1 MPRRFAA
8 RQIEGGGRTHQTNV
22 AICPRPGY
30 KREEP
35 PISAKRHAIEMTPPP
50 NPAPD
55 NPADGAAAP
64 PWTDAEIQ
72 AHVRRVVAASGTSF
86 LSAMKMLPPARRDA
100 MFAIYAF
107 CREVDD
113 IADDPAPAHDKMARL
128 EAWREEIERLYDG
141 RPEAPTAR
149 ALAGPIV
156 SYALDKADFL
166 ALIDGME
173 TDAGDSLRGPTVAE
187 LERYCDRVAC
197 AVGRL
202 SVKIFGATEAA
213 ARDVAFALGQA
224 LQLTN
229 ILRDLRED
237 ADRGRLYLPAEIL
250 DAHGIGERDADA
262 VLAHANLGAVCDEL
276 AELARRRFREA
287 ETELAKC
294 ARRPMRPA
302 IIMMHVYRRI
312 LDRLIR
318 RGWRRIDEPVTL
330 GRAEKI
336 WIALRHGVV

>member
-1 MPRRFAA
+1 M
-8 RQIEGGGRTHQTNV
+8 N
-22 AICPRPGY
+22 
-30 KREEP
+30 P
-35 PISAKRHAIEMTPPP
+35 PS

-55 NPADGAAAP
+55 ALRFDAAFPGGA
-64 PWTDAEIQ
+64 DAEAR

-86 LSAMKMLPPARRDA
+86 LSAMKMLPRARRDA

-107 CREVDD
+107 CREIDD
-113 IADDPAPAHDKMARL
+113 IADEPAPIRDKMARL
-128 EAWREEIERLYDG
+128 EAWRAEIGRLFDG

-149 ALAGPIV
+149 ALAGPV
-156 SYALDKADFL
+156 ESYALDKADFL

-173 TDAGDSLRGPTVAE
+173 MDADDSLRGPSMEE

-202 SVKIFGATEAA
+202 SVRIFGAREAA

-237 ADRGRLYLPAEIL
+237 AERGRLYLPAELL
-250 DAHGIGERDADA
+250 DAHGIGERDANA
-262 VLAHANLGAVCDEL
+262 VLAHPNLGAVCDEVAAL
-276 AELARRRFREA
+276 ALRRFREA

-294 ARRPMRPA
+294 RRRPMRPA

-312 LDRLIR
+312 LDKLIL
-318 RGWRRIDEPVTL
+318 RGWRRIDEPVNL
-330 GRAEKI
+330 RRAEKI
-336 WIALRHGVV
+336 WVALRHGLL

>member
-1 MPRRFAA
+1 M
-8 RQIEGGGRTHQTNV
+8 I
-22 AICPRPGY
+22 
-30 KREEP
+30 P
-35 PISAKRHAIEMTPPP
+35 PSDPV
-50 NPAPD
+50 PD
-55 NPADGAAAP
+55 NPADVAAP
-64 PWTDAEIQ
+64 PLVNDSEVQ

-86 LSAMKMLPPARRDA
+86 LSAMKMLPPARRNA

-107 CREVDD
+107 CREIDD
-113 IADDPAPAHDKMARL
+113 IADEPAPTHDKLARL
-128 EAWREEIERLYDG
+128 EAWREEIDQLYDG

-149 ALAGPIV
+149 ALAGPV
-156 SYALDKADFL
+156 ASYALDKADFL

-173 TDAGDSLRGPTVAE
+173 TDAKDLLRGPSMEE

-237 ADRGRLYLPAEIL
+237 AERGRLYLPAELL
-250 DAHGIGERDADA
+250 DAHNIGERDANA
-262 VLAHANLGAVCDEL
+262 VLAHPNLGAVCDEV
-276 AELARRRFREA
+276 AALARRRFGEA
-287 ETELAKC
+287 ETELEKC

-302 IIMMHVYRRI
+302 IIMMHVYRRV
-312 LDRLIR
+312 LDKLIR
-318 RGWRRIDEPVTL
+318 RGWRRIDEPVKL

-336 WIALRHGVV
+336 WVALRHGLV